1 MGASGSPQLPQLQ
14 PSPPLGPFVCT
25 LRSQLARARNY
36 RAGAGA
42 PPDTSNPGSR
52 QHSVLPV
59 RRPRNMRPPGERMPS
74 LWEAPHVGL
83 GDWAL
88 GAGRLQRDR
97 DSGEQHPSR
106 QSSASRASW
115 NQVHLHRVRAKGPG
129 EGTRVGVGPRSR
141 LRASSEGPCK
151 TLQQAL
157 LSFQVLGLAVVRVWV
172 CRAPGL
178 SHAPP

>member
-14 PSPPLGPFVCT
+14 PSLPLGPFVCT

-88 GAGRLQRDR
+88 GSGRLQRDR

-115 NQVHLHRVRAKGPG
+115 NQVHLHRVRANGPG